1 VPVRKIPMPR
11 QTRAVCRIGMAGS
24 RHSLSRRI
32 AMSGSISLFSH
43 AAQQAQ
49 QWVNELA
56 DDLDWNERRAHH
68 LLRTV
73 LHAVRDWLS
82 LEEMTDFAAQLPVLL
97 RGIYFEGWKPAETPV
112 WERKK
117 DDFIERI
124 QHAFSDDLLN
134 DPEAAV
140 TAVFRLFDRHISHGE
155 IVQVRNSMKK
165 SLREL
170 WPAD

>member
-1 VPVRKIPMPR
+1 MNH
-11 QTRAVCRIGMAGS
+11 AA
-24 RHSLSRRI
+24 LSSF
-32 AMSGSISLFSH
+32 AH

-56 DDLDWNERRAHH
+56 ADLNWNEHKAYR
-68 LLRTV
+68 LLKSV
-73 LHAVRDWLS
+73 LHTLRDWLS
-82 LEEMTDFAAQLPVLL
+82 QEEMADLSAQLPVLI
-97 RGIYFEGWKPAETPV
+97 RGIYFEGWKPAGTPV

-117 DDFIERI
+117 RDFVIGVRASFGAEAPVDMDASI
-124 QHAFSDDLLN
+124 Q
-134 DPEAAV
+134 
-140 TAVFRLFDRHISHGE
+140 AVFKLLDRHISHGE